1 VSTLDR
7 AALALLSLILA
18 TLLALYL
25 ANSADSS
32 PRRPTQRQIDRL
44 AEAEHGLPHG
54 LLRRHRRYERAT
66 AQRCYDRPW
75 NENRGQVCGPHQ
87 VLIWDRTSR
96 DGKRL
101 GRVVRGRLGAAAAG
115 AMIMSRSRAWC
126 AARPGVC
133 RCPWELLNRGDRE
146 RLCRVLEPEPT
157 LQGDST

>member
-1 VSTLDR
+1 MTTTDR
-7 AALALLSLILA
+7 IALALLSLILA

-44 AEAEHGLPHG
+44 AEQEYGLPRG
-54 LLRRHRRYERAT
+54 LLARHRRYERA
-66 AQRCYDRPW
+66 QGWKCLERPW
-75 NENRGQVCGPHQ
+75 NDNRGQVCGPHQ

-115 AMIMSRSRAWC
+115 AMIMTRSRAWC
-126 AARPGVC
+126 AARVGKC
-133 RCPWELLNRGDRE
+133 KCPWELLNRGDRD
-146 RLCRVLEPEPT
+146 RLCARLAEPT
-157 LQGDST
+157 SKGDES